1 MAKHKIKKQLDD
13 EITVIIPAAGRG
25 RRMKSYG
32 PKPLINIGRSTIIQ
46 RQVDMVKSIFP
57 NAKFVVVAGF
67 EADKVINNVPQEFIK
82 LENELYEET
91 NVCRSVSIALNAVSA
106 ERVLILMGDLVF
118 NKEAL
123 STLDFQRSCISANLD
138 EHRGGEV
145 GCVVSP
151 DNTISNMMYDL
162 DLKWNQIIY
171 LQSKE
176 LDIFKSICTKRK
188 YRKLFLFEIINKVID
203 RGGKIKCITNDNVK
217 VIDVD
222 NSKDL
227 LRIKDIL

>member
-1 MAKHKIKKQLDD
+1 MKQPIAKKTAKKLTIHKHTRIDNYYWLNNKDNS
-13 EITVIIPAAGRG
+13 EVIDYLNEEN
-25 RRMKSYG
+25 KYCE
-32 PKPLINIGRSTIIQ
+32 
-46 RQVDMVKSIFP
+46 
-57 NAKFVVVAGF
+57 AKLKHT
-67 EADKVINNVPQEFIK
+67 ENLQ
-82 LENELYEET
+82 NELYEET

-188 YRKLFLFEIINKVID
+188 YRK
-203 RGGKIKCITNDNVK
+203 R
-217 VIDVD
+217 
-222 NSKDL
+222 S
-227 LRIKDIL
+227 

>member
-1 MAKHKIKKQLDD
+1 
-13 EITVIIPAAGRG
+13 
-25 RRMKSYG
+25 
-32 PKPLINIGRSTIIQ
+32 
-46 RQVDMVKSIFP
+46 
-57 NAKFVVVAGF
+57 
-67 EADKVINNVPQEFIK
+67 
-82 LENELYEET
+82 
-91 NVCRSVSIALNAVSA
+91 
-106 ERVLILMGDLVF
+106 
-118 NKEAL
+118 
-123 STLDFQRSCISANLD
+123 
-138 EHRGGEV
+138 
-145 GCVVSP
+145 
-151 DNTISNMMYDL
+151 MYDL

>member
-1 MAKHKIKKQLDD
+1 MAKHKIKKELDD

-106 ERVLILMGDLVF
+106 ERVLIL
-118 NKEAL
+118 
-123 STLDFQRSCISANLD
+123 TLDFQRSCISANLD